1 MPFIFGF
8 FLISC
13 PIWYPCFSSSFPY
26 NSMPCSGM
34 KWTLFKK
41 NKIKRSYHGSPFWN
55 CFLLN
60 VVFDFKLMNLFSQFL
75 WTFKLF
81 IINCL
86 IKAWSHSQLIERLLV
101 NWLFSDTYD
110 ATCQTFIDY
119 HEIAIIL
126 HEGSQPVETL
136 FPVKR
141 GCNNWILESKCK
153 ITISPFGCNFELFHF
168 TNIDQKNKIN
178 HFR

>member
-1 MPFIFGF
+1 MAW
-8 FLISC
+8 SE
-13 PIWYPCFSSSFPY
+13 PY
-26 NSMPCSGM
+26 
-34 KWTLFKK
+34 FKK
-41 NKIKRSYHGSPFWN
+41 IKLKDLIMV
-55 CFLLN
+55 LLFGT
-60 VVFDFKLMNLFSQFL
+60 VFCSMWFFDFKLMNLFSQFL
-75 WTFKLF
+75 WTFNLF
-81 IINCL
+81 ITNCL

-119 HEIAIIL
+119 HEIVIIL
-126 HEGSQPVETL
+126 HEGSRPVETL

-168 TNIDQKNKIN
+168 TNIEQKNKIN
-178 HFR
+178 HFI